1 MTLSRIPKWTF
12 WVFGAV
18 ALWSGWVFGVR
29 TPIISRLASLDE
41 LHSSARNKIT
51 AQSERVTAIPAML
64 QRLDSTQQLLDS
76 MLTGCVETDTLLEL
90 VLQVRQIGR
99 DHGLTSVR
107 IDPDLGSVLAI
118 PPLAAMPTRAGI
130 FMDTL
135 DVSMTAQGLYAGIG
149 GFLDDIEAR
158 PDFRYWHGCRWQ
170 SGDGDRIVNMQARA
184 AFLVL
189 HRHEIAS
196 NPAEAEAL
204 P

>member
-90 VLQVRQIGR
+90 SQASQQHLLEEGKAV
-99 DHGLTSVR
+99 DCSHCDASDGLGECAVGTHHLSTE
-107 IDPDLGSVLAI
+107 LGY
-118 PPLAAMPTRAGI
+118 
-130 FMDTL
+130 F
-135 DVSMTAQGLYAGIG
+135 
-149 GFLDDIEAR
+149 
-158 PDFRYWHGCRWQ
+158 
-170 SGDGDRIVNMQARA
+170 
-184 AFLVL
+184 
-189 HRHEIAS
+189 
-196 NPAEAEAL
+196 
-204 P
+204 